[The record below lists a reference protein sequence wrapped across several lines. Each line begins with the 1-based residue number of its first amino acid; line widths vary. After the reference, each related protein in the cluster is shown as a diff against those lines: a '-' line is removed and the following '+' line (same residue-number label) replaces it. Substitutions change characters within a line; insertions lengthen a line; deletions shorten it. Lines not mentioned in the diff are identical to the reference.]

1 MHLEF
6 HRAARFPFATR
17 CEVTDMG
24 SEKLLTAFTSNLS
37 LFGCYVITGSPFPE
51 GTRVS
56 LKIMRGVTTFSGYGK
71 VVYSYLFSASE
82 QLNPKLWAVANRS
95 AFEEWAK
102 QGGIVGGK
110 CEEY

>member
-51 GTRVS
+51 GARVS

-71 VVYSYLFSASE
+71 VVYSRPKYGMGILFTEME
-82 QLNPKLWAVANRS
+82 QSGQAILEKWIAGL
-95 AFEEWAK
+95 K
-102 QGGIVGGK
+102 TQ
-110 CEEY
+110 